1 MRTKEE
7 IIDKIDE
14 LYKLQHEGKR
24 DLLRVIIETDAL
36 CWVLGEDYLD
46 IDVIL
51 GNVGE
56 ENGNN

>member
-24 DLLRVIIETDAL
+24 DLLKVIIETDAL
-36 CWVLGEDYLD
+36 CWVLGDDYLD
-46 IDVIL
+46 TNVIL

-56 ENGNN
+56 EDSED